1 MVKFQV
7 DDVLVLFFLD
17 NSFDVVWLIEVGFY
31 MLDKVKYGLEMMC
44 VLKFGGILVVV
55 DWNQCDDC

>member
-1 MVKFQV
+1 M
-7 DDVLVLFFLD
+7 LVLFFLD

-31 MLDKVKYGLEMMC
+31 MLDKVKYSLEMMC

-55 DWNQCDDC
+55 DWN

>member
-1 MVKFQV
+1 M
-7 DDVLVLFFLD
+7 LVLFFLD

-55 DWNQCDDC
+55 DWN